1 MKTSDV
7 GYLALGNLSPEPWN
21 SCIVTYEAVTID
33 SANADGSTYHY
44 GESYGTVSSKGNH
57 TRITWSDGR
66 TQFYA
71 GPTAVAVNKGDKFA
85 SIIGILGYTHNK
97 YKLCPRNIDDI
108 VGYVPTGVWS
118 DKYVIPVEYKLNQN
132 YPNPF
137 NPSTIIRY
145 TVKTSSLVTLKVYNL
160 LGKEVA
166 VLLNEDKQ
174 PGEYEADFSAGKFN
188 LSSGVYF
195 YRLTAGSFT
204 SVKKMVLLK

>member
-1 MKTSDV
+1 M
-7 GYLALGNLSPEPWN
+7 
-21 SCIVTYEAVTID
+21 
-33 SANADGSTYHY
+33 
-44 GESYGTVSSKGNH
+44 
-57 TRITWSDGR
+57 
-66 TQFYA
+66 
-71 GPTAVAVNKGDKFA
+71 
-85 SIIGILGYTHNK
+85 GYTHNK

-174 PGEYEADFSAGKFN
+174 PGEYEVDFSAGKFN
-188 LSSGVYF
+188 LASGVYF